1 MSRPDPAALTLY
13 EPQLRELGFRRDL
26 LADPDTM
33 SYNRAWGGV
42 IPFPESAWPGWYD
55 RWVARPRGLRFYRYL
70 RLGEAGD
77 FVGEAAYHFDPARS
91 IWLADVIVAAACRGR
106 GYGARGLA
114 LLCEA
119 AAARGIRVLRDEIAA
134 DNPALALFL
143 RAGFTE
149 EARTAEA
156 VMVKKDL
163 IFG

>member
-33 SYNRAWGGV
+33 SYNRAWGG
-42 IPFPESAWPGWYD
+42 IISFPESAWPGWYD
-55 RWVARPRGLRFYRYL
+55 HWVANPGGLRFYRYL
-70 RLGEAGD
+70 RLRESGV
-77 FVGEAAYHFDPARS
+77 FVGEAALHLDPERN

-119 AAARGIRVLRDEIAA
+119 AAARGVRVLRDEIAG

-149 EARTAEA
+149 EARTEKT
-156 VMVKKDL
+156 VMVKKVL
-163 IFG
+163 F